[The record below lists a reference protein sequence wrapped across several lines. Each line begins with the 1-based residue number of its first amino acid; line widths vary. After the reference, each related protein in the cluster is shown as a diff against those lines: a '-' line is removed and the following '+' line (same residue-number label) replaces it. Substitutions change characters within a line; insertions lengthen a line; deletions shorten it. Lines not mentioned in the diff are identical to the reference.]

1 MRLQYR
7 EFVRRLEGLS
17 GFDESTS
24 LDLLGRFLDPA
35 NESHRDIEAVLGVMA
50 RAAVAK
56 AVESIVE
63 SWVSVIE
70 YHSSSTRGL
79 KQDRLEDEMTV
90 SLNGPEFVHCQ
101 WVVRQDMA
109 VYWKSTK
116 WKYGH
121 FVRNYRHIKS
131 YGVSHTIDGMKN
143 EPAKLPFML

>member
-1 MRLQYR
+1 M
-7 EFVRRLEGLS
+7 
-17 GFDESTS
+17 
-24 LDLLGRFLDPA
+24 PK
-35 NESHRDIEAVLGVMA
+35 H
-50 RAAVAK
+50 K

-79 KQDRLEDEMTV
+79 QQDRLEDEMTV
-90 SLNGPEFVHCQ
+90 ALNGPEFVHCQ

-121 FVRNYRHIKS
+121 FVRNYRYIKL
-131 YGVSHTIDGMKN
+131 YGV
-143 EPAKLPFML
+143 